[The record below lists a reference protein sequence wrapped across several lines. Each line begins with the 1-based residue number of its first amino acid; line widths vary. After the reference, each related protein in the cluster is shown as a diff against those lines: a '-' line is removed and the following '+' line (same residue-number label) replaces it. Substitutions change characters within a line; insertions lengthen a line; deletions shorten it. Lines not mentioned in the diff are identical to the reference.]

1 MKHPCL
7 AAGVLSFVGDAAMV
21 PKSVVFDVGNV
32 LFAWDIRALYTKL
45 IADPARLDWFCR
57 EVVTPEWHFQHDA
70 GRPFAE
76 TSAELA
82 LRFPAEADLIRAL
95 GPRFNET
102 ITGPLPGMAAI
113 VDRLA
118 ARRINLF
125 GITNFS
131 HEFWPPFRKTA
142 PMFDHF
148 TDIIVSGDERL
159 TKPDPAIYALA
170 LARFGLAPGEALFVD
185 DRLENVESARE
196 NGFLGH
202 HFTDADRLE
211 RDLMQLGLLG
221 PA

>member
-1 MKHPCL
+1 
-7 AAGVLSFVGDAAMV
+7 
-21 PKSVVFDVGNV
+21 VFDVGNV
-32 LFAWDIRALYTKL
+32 LFGWDIKTLYAKL
-45 IADPARLDWFCR
+45 IEDPARLDWFCST
-57 EVVTPEWHFQHDA
+57 VVTQQWHFQHDA

-82 LRFPAEADLIRAL
+82 ACFPAEADLIRAF

-102 ITGPLPGMAAI
+102 VTGPVPGMAAI

-118 ARRINLF
+118 ARRIPLF

-131 HEFWPPFRKTA
+131 HEFWPPFRSTA

-148 TDIIVSGDERL
+148 SDIIVSGDERL

-170 LARFGLAPGEALFVD
+170 LARFRLAPGEAIFVD

-211 RDLMQLGLLG
+211 RELLSLGLLG